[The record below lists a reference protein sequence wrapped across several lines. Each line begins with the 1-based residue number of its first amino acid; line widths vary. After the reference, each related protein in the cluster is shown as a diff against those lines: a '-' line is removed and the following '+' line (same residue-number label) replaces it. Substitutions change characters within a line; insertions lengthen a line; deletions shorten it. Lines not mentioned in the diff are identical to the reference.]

1 MKTRG
6 KRTREQ
12 TGKNTSGITPPQKR
26 KGGTSRQHK
35 QLNQTL
41 LSDWL
46 TDDETTHSQTN
57 ATPPPSTP
65 TTSTTPPPTEL
76 SFTQPTEKLSPIMS
90 QPRGSADR
98 ENAPPNT
105 QISPNDTMN
114 SPIKN
119 ALNLA
124 ASANIMSEKHNFLVS
139 MLDSMD
145 TKVSDIGDK
154 LGMLESRVKT
164 LEDNGKEYLDAA
176 EEIFKPPT
184 KDRMTWRKNLNS
196 VQETLIRSQENVE
209 NLTKYIHV

>member
-57 ATPPPSTP
+57 ATSPPSTQPPSTP

-76 SFTQPTEKLSPIMS
+76 SLTQSTGKLNPIMS
-90 QPRGSADR
+90 QPRGSA
-98 ENAPPNT
+98 T
-105 QISPNDTMN
+105 VIIHHQIHTF
-114 SPIKN
+114 
-119 ALNLA
+119 
-124 ASANIMSEKHNFLVS
+124 H
-139 MLDSMD
+139 
-145 TKVSDIGDK
+145 
-154 LGMLESRVKT
+154 
-164 LEDNGKEYLDAA
+164 
-176 EEIFKPPT
+176 
-184 KDRMTWRKNLNS
+184 RMTPLTPNYKRFEPGS
-196 VQETLIRSQENVE
+196 QCEFSQEGLRNMSTNNVR
-209 NLTKYIHV
+209 KA